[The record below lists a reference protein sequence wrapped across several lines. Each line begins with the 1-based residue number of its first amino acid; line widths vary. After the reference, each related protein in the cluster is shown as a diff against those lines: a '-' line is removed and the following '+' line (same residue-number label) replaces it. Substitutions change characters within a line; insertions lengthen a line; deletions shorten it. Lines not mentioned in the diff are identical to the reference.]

1 MSEVDLHQL
10 RAFVAVSRHGSVA
23 HAAHALRLTASPV
36 SRTIRELERS
46 TGRLFEREYH
56 DMRLTERGHRLLPLA
71 VGVVR
76 QADDLLDVARD
87 KEPPLRWSATPWAPE
102 RFAARL
108 RETASAVGAALEV
121 EGAVSAV
128 LLHRMC
134 HGEIDIALVHLPVSR
149 AGLASAPLARYRFRL
164 GVPSDDP
171 LARGEAV
178 TKVDLAGRR
187 ILLLPL
193 AMQPEAMASL
203 HSLAHEVGAESV
215 EEMTLA
221 DVPLLAGRIRRE
233 RAVTFGVTY
242 TGSPVPSG
250 PGITWVP
257 FAENPV
263 DFVLGLVWRDDDP
276 VRRERLAELLTA
288 LRPSGE
294 LAVID

>member
-46 TGRLFEREYH
+46 TGPLFEREYH
-56 DMRLTERGHRLLPLA
+56 DMRLTDRGHRLLPLA

-87 KEPPLRWSATPWAPE
+87 EEPPVRWAATPWAPE
-102 RFAARL
+102 RFAAGL
-108 RETASAVGAALEV
+108 RDAAGTIGAAVEV
-121 EGAVSAV
+121 EGAVSSV

-134 HGEIDIALVHLPVSR
+134 HGEIDVAIVHLPVSR
-149 AGLASAPLARYRFRL
+149 VGLASAPLARYRFRL

-171 LARGEAV
+171 LAQREAV
-178 TKVDLAGRR
+178 TMLDLAGRR

-203 HSLAHEVGAESV
+203 HSLAREVSAESV
-215 EEMTLA
+215 EEVGLA

-233 RAVTFGVTY
+233 RAVTFGVTH
-242 TGSPVPSG
+242 TESPVPSG

-257 FAENPV
+257 FAEDPV
-263 DFVLGLVWRDDDP
+263 EFVLGVAWRNDDP
-276 VRRERLAELLTA
+276 VRRDRLAELLTA
-288 LRPSGE
+288 LRPDGE